1 MRPLNSHYDPGL
13 SPPSVALIGV
23 GGFGA
28 YHLRY
33 LAALQAQGLV
43 RLVSVADPY
52 SERLQETHKRLRTGG
67 VRWHHSYLD
76 LLADEKN
83 LDLVIIATPIPLH
96 EEMTLAT
103 LEQTDAA
110 IYLEKAPVPTL
121 GQLHTLISA
130 DSLKRV
136 HVGFQMVGW
145 PSFRL
150 LKRWVSEGRLG
161 RIQRITAGGV
171 WPRGDSYYQRSDW
184 AGRLISDTGEAIFD
198 GPATN
203 ALAHLVHNIMFLAGP
218 EAGGFARPVEIRGE
232 FYRARPIESYD
243 AACLSGRF
251 DTGIEY
257 ALAVAHC
264 SRDNRDFV
272 VSVQGDLGQA
282 SVTMGGR
289 RIEAD
294 FCAPQDFEDP
304 YSQEFHRET
313 ITRMREN
320 RPPVNSLVDCLGYS
334 EATCGGLMSSRAIH
348 DVPEHFISHEEGEA
362 DRVYHVDGM
371 TRGVEQTIVTGLM
384 WSEQG
389 IPWAHFPAALDVD
402 GFSKQPFDLNKFKKT
417 GMEMYASSL

>member
-1 MRPLNSHYDPGL
+1 MRTQNSHHDPGHA
-13 SPPSVALIGV
+13 SPSVALIGV

-33 LAALQAQGLV
+33 LAALQERGLA

-52 SERLQETHKRLRTGG
+52 SERLQETHKRLRAGG
-67 VRWHHSYLD
+67 VRWHHNYLD

-96 EEMTLAT
+96 EEMTLAA
-103 LEQTDAA
+103 LEQTKAA

-121 GQLHTLISA
+121 DQLRALISA
-130 DSLKRV
+130 DSLERV
-136 HVGFQMVGW
+136 HVGFQMVAW

-150 LKRWVSEGRLG
+150 LKRWICEGHLG

-218 EAGGFARPVEIRGE
+218 TDAGFARPVETRGE

-251 DTGIEY
+251 GTGIEY

-264 SRDNRDFV
+264 SRDNCDFV
-272 VSVQGDLGQA
+272 VSVQGDRGQA

-294 FCAPQDFEDP
+294 FCAPQEFEDP

-313 ITRMREN
+313 ITRIHEN

-334 EATCGGLMSSRAIH
+334 EATCGGLMSSGAIH
-348 DVPEHFISHEEGEA
+348 DVPDHFISHEEGEA

-371 TRGVEQTIVTGLM
+371 AQAVEQTIATGLM

-389 IPWAHFPAALDVD
+389 VAWAQSPAGLNVD
-402 GFSKQPFDLNKFKKT
+402 GVSKQPFDLNKFKKT
-417 GMEMYASSL
+417 GVEMYASSL